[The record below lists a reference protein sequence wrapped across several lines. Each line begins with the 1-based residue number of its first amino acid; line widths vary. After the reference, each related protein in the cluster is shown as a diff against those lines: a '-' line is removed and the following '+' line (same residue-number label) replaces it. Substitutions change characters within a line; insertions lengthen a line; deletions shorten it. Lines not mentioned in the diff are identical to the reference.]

1 MIAKSRKS
9 KRIDGINVKPQQ
21 HIAIKEKYA
30 QDGEHDEELHTH
42 HDDKR
47 RTQRVLGEK
56 SSDAIKSLLHESQ
69 K

>member
-1 MIAKSRKS
+1 MLSLFSVVHATK
-9 KRIDGINVKPQQ
+9 GWL
-21 HIAIKEKYA
+21 KEKYA